1 MPKIKS
7 KSLEGWTYESWTEDF
22 IKDREFTE
30 IDIPKISVKPYKLM
44 KFVKKVRITIK
55 EIK

>member
-22 IKDREFTE
+22 IKKQRIYRNRYT
-30 IDIPKISVKPYKLM
+30 KNIS
-44 KFVKKVRITIK
+44 
-55 EIK
+55 